1 MENEVKIVVKWN
13 GKEYD
18 ICNLSDSDSI
28 GTLKNAIH
36 KETGVRPER
45 QKLLNLKFKG
55 IELYVVRL
63 SVVYIS
69 SINSCVQSIRVNF
82 VKLERYLRG
91 MRNLKLY
98 NILR

>member
-36 KETGVRPER
+36 KATGVRPER
-45 QKLLNLKFKG
+45 QKLLNLKLKG
-55 IELYVVRL
+55 IELYDVNLNFRL
-63 SVVYIS
+63 SAVYIF
-69 SINSCVQSIRVNF
+69 CMCCYYVQSIRVH
-82 VKLERYLRG
+82 VVR
-91 MRNLKLY
+91 
-98 NILR
+98 